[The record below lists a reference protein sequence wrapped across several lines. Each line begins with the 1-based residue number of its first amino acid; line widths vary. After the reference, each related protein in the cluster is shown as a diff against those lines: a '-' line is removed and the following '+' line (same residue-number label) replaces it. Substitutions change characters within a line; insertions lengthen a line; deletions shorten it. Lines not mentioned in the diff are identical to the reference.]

1 MNCPYINPTVQ
12 QCENCPY
19 PDCINDDLS
28 LEEYREDINPIEVPR
43 EVRMARERAN
53 RYARKNRQANRER
66 SLKHYYANKE
76 KYKEQATKW
85 QRENRER
92 TNALARERYH
102 RDIERSRQYQRE
114 YRARKKAEKEQVS

>member
-1 MNCPYINPTVQ
+1 MICNLDCF
-12 QCENCPY
+12 NCPY

-66 SLKHYYANKE
+66 SIKHYYANKK
-76 KYKEQATKW
+76 KYNEQATQWAK
-85 QRENRER
+85 ENRER
-92 TNALARERYH
+92 INALARERYH
-102 RDIERSRQYQRE
+102 RDIERSRQYQRD